1 MERELEGK
9 DAGGGG
15 GGGGGDSGGGGG
27 GGDDGG
33 LAIVRVKP
41 MGAGGGGIESS
52 GSDLK
57 DGDGALKFDRESI
70 DVHTAHSV
78 KNYAYPRHVVSPE
91 TDNEGLYEQFLP
103 SRIDAFFEGVN
114 VNVMCYGQTGTGKTH
129 TVFGTPG
136 IMERAGRGDY
146 GTSVPKDYGIFPRAL
161 LEIYTRA
168 KAASPGELVLTC
180 SAIELS
186 MMGNKC
192 MFDTGRIKAAQG
204 LCSAE
209 AYGVTIDKS
218 SKPPKMFGME
228 EVVLETE
235 EDVLRTF
242 RAIATR
248 NTAGTGLNDSSSRTH
263 CFAFLKLYVMDGTNV
278 RVNRFQFV
286 DLAGS
291 ERLKEASGTTDF
303 RDSDQAFTGMLT
315 NYSLTMLLQAI
326 RALVQQRQREKKRGA
341 KPQPF
346 SFRAYLFD
354 LVLLLSESL
363 EGKALTAVIVCVSQS
378 PANASQSA
386 FALDFGSEFA
396 KLRLRGVPKR
406 GASMP
411 AMMKAATAARKEADA
426 KLKAGISV
434 KYTNIRKAQ
443 LLEAEQTMGILGRL
457 GGSVDRGGGGS
468 AGGNGG
474 GKTSGGQRA
483 RCGADMRK

>member
-1 MERELEGK
+1 MNV
-9 DAGGGG
+9 
-15 GGGGGDSGGGGG
+15 
-27 GGDDGG
+27 DDGG

-41 MGAGGGGIESS
+41 MGAGGGGIERS
-52 GSDLK
+52 GTDLK
-57 DGDGALKFDRESI
+57 DGDGALKFDYESI
-70 DVHTAHSV
+70 DVQTKHSV
-78 KNYAYPRHVVSPE
+78 KKFTYPRHVVGPE
-91 TDNEGLYEQFLP
+91 LDNEGLYQQFLP
-103 SRIDAFFEGVN
+103 SRIDAFFEGIN

-129 TVFGTPG
+129 TIFGTPG

-146 GTSVPKDYGIFPRAL
+146 GISVTKDYGIFPRAL
-161 LEIYTRA
+161 LEIFSRSKSAT
-168 KAASPGELVLTC
+168 PGQIVLTC

-186 MMGNKC
+186 MLGNKC
-192 MFDTGRIKAAQG
+192 MFDTGRKKASQG

-209 AYGVTIDKS
+209 AYGVTIDKRA
-218 SKPPKMFGME
+218 KPPKMYGME

-248 NTAGTGLNDSSSRTH
+248 NTAGTGMNDSSSRTH
-263 CFAFLKLYVMDGTNV
+263 CFAFLKLYVKEGANDV
-278 RVNRFQFV
+278 RVTRFQFV

-291 ERLKEASGTTDF
+291 ERLKDASGTTDF

-326 RALVQQRQREKKRGA
+326 RALVHQRGRERKKKT
-341 KPQPF
+341 KPKPF

-363 EGKALTAVIVCVSQS
+363 EGEALTAVIVCVSQS

-396 KLRLRGVPKR
+396 KLRLRGVPKKSV
-406 GASMP
+406 SMA
-411 AMMKAATAARKEADA
+411 AMVKVAEKARKEAAA
-426 KLKAGISV
+426 KLKAGVSV

-443 LLEAEQTMGILGRL
+443 LLEAKQTLGVMGRL
-457 GGSVDRGGGGS
+457 GAVGGAVTGGGS
-468 AGGNGG
+468 GAGGGSGGESKTSGGRRAQGNGG
-474 GKTSGGQRA
+474 GRSTPRSPRVEA
-483 RCGADMRK
+483 TRKK